1 MLEVRN
7 IEKSFGKISAVKN
20 ISFNLEKGYVLG
32 VIGENGAGKSTT
44 LRIISG
50 LLKPDRGEVLYEAM
64 NLFENLRKIKRKIG
78 YLPEYDSLYDNLD
91 AVSYLKMFA
100 EIYGVDVDLAE
111 RRIHD
116 LLDSLNLP
124 PNREIG
130 NFSKGMKR
138 KLSIA
143 RTLVHDPD
151 YLIYDEPTSGLDP
164 ATSLAVS
171 EFIKEQGKN
180 GKAVVFSAHNMFYI
194 ETACDHLLIIKG
206 GEVLYSGT
214 IDDLREMMKKYVVVV
229 DYNGKE
235 KEFITDSVEE
245 VNRII
250 KETVQDGREVV
261 RIETKIPRLEEIYFR
276 LTNSSNTITSGSR
289 NQNKGPDR
297 S

>member
-1 MLEVRN
+1 MMLEVKN
-7 IEKSFGKISAVKN
+7 IEKSFGEIAAVKN
-20 ISFNLEKGYVLG
+20 ISFHLEKGYVLG

-50 LLKPDRGEVLYEAM
+50 LLKPDRGEVLYESI
-64 NLFENLRKIKRKIG
+64 NLFENLKEIKRKIG
-78 YLPEYDSLYDNLD
+78 YLPEYDALYDNLD

-100 EIYGVDVDLAE
+100 EIYGVDGDLAE

-116 LLDSLNLP
+116 LLESLNLP
-124 PNREIG
+124 SGREIG

-171 EFIKEQGKN
+171 EFIRDQGKK
-180 GKAVVFSAHNMFYI
+180 GKAIVFSAHNMFYI
-194 ETACDHLLIIKG
+194 ETACDYLLIIKG

-214 IDDLREMMKKYVVVV
+214 INALKEMMKRYVVVV

-235 KEFITDSVEE
+235 KEFVTDSIEE

-250 KETVQDGREVV
+250 KDTVEDGREVV
-261 RIETKIPRLEEIYFR
+261 RIETKTPRLEEIYFR
-276 LTNSSNTITSGSR
+276 LTDNSNLTASG
-289 NQNKGPDR
+289 Q
-297 S
+297 

>member
-7 IEKSFGKISAVKN
+7 IEKSFGEITAVKD
-20 ISFNLEKGYVLG
+20 ISFHLERGYVLG

-50 LLKPDRGEVLYEAM
+50 LLKPDKGKVLYESM
-64 NLFENLRKIKRKIG
+64 NLFENLREIKRKIG
-78 YLPEYDSLYDNLD
+78 YLPEYDALYDNLD
-91 AVSYLKMFA
+91 AVSYLEMFA
-100 EIYGVDVDLAE
+100 EIYGVDRDHAGK
-111 RRIHD
+111 RIND
-116 LLDSLNLP
+116 LLESLNLP
-124 PNREIG
+124 SDREIG

-171 EFIKEQGKN
+171 EFIKEQGKR

-214 IDDLREMMKKYVVVV
+214 IDELREMMKRYVVVV
-229 DYNGKE
+229 DYNGRE
-235 KEFITDSVEE
+235 KEFVTDSIEE
-245 VNRII
+245 VNKII

-261 RIETKIPRLEEIYFR
+261 RIETKIPRLEEIYFM
-276 LTNSSNTITSGSR
+276 LTDNLSLTTSDG
-289 NQNKGPDR
+289 
-297 S
+297 

>member
-1 MLEVRN
+1 MLEVRS
-7 IEKSFGKISAVKN
+7 ISKRFGDVVAVRD
-20 ISFNLEKGYVLG
+20 ISFRLEKGYVLG

-44 LRIISG
+44 LKIISG
-50 LLKPDRGEVLYEAM
+50 LLKPDRGEVLYESM
-64 NLFENLRKIKRKIG
+64 NLFENLREIKKKIG
-78 YLPEYDSLYDNLD
+78 YLPEYDALYDNLD
-91 AVSYLKMFA
+91 AVSYLRMFA
-100 EIYGVDVDLAE
+100 EIYGVEGGEAE
-111 RRIHD
+111 RRID
-116 LLDSLNLP
+116 ILLQSLNLP
-124 PNREIG
+124 PDREIG

-171 EFIKEQGKN
+171 EFIKEQGRR

-214 IDDLREMMKKYVVVV
+214 INELKEMMKRYVVVV
-229 DYNGKE
+229 DHNGKE
-235 KEFITDSVEE
+235 SELITDSVEE

-250 KETVQDGREVV
+250 KETIEEGREVL
-261 RIETKIPRLEEIYFR
+261 RIETKTPRLEEIYFQ
-276 LTNSSNTITSGSR
+276 LTNRKSII
-289 NQNKGPDR
+289 K
-297 S
+297 

>member
-1 MLEVRN
+1 MLEVRG
-7 IEKSFGKISAVKN
+7 ISKRFGDVVAVKD
-20 ISFNLEKGYVLG
+20 ISFNLRKGHVLG

-44 LRIISG
+44 LKIITG
-50 LLKPDRGEVLYEAM
+50 LLKPDSGEVVYDSM
-64 NLFENLRKIKRKIG
+64 SLFENLREIKKRIG
-78 YLPEYDSLYDNLD
+78 YLPEYDALYDNLD

-124 PNREIG
+124 PDREIG

-171 EFIKEQGKN
+171 EFIREQGEK

-194 ETACDHLLIIKG
+194 ETACDYLLIIKG

-214 IDDLREMMKKYVVVV
+214 INELKEMMKRYVVVV
-229 DYNGKE
+229 EQNGRE
-235 KEFITDSVEE
+235 REMITDSVEE

-250 KETVQDGREVV
+250 REVVEEGREVL
-261 RIETKIPRLEEIYFR
+261 RIETKTPRLEEIYFQ
-276 LTNSSNTITSGSR
+276 LTNRKSIIN
-289 NQNKGPDR
+289 
-297 S
+297 

>member
-1 MLEVRN
+1 MLEVRG
-7 IEKSFGKISAVKN
+7 IKKSFGEIVAVKDV
-20 ISFNLEKGYVLG
+20 SFQLERGYILG

-50 LLKPDRGEVLYEAM
+50 LLKPDRGEVLYESM
-64 NLFENLRKIKRKIG
+64 YLFENLKEIKRNIG
-78 YLPEYDSLYDNLD
+78 YLPEYDALYDNLD
-91 AVSYLKMFA
+91 AMSYLRMFA
-100 EIYGVDVDLAE
+100 EIYGVEDDEAE
-111 RRIHD
+111 RRIEN
-116 LLDSLNLP
+116 LLNSLNLP
-124 PNREIG
+124 FDREIG

-143 RTLVHDPD
+143 RTLVHNPD

-171 EFIKEQGKN
+171 EFVRDQGKR

-194 ETACDHLLIIKG
+194 ETACDYLLIIKG

-214 IDDLREMMKKYVVVV
+214 IDELKEMMKRYVVVV
-229 DYNGKE
+229 DYDGRE

-261 RIETKIPRLEEIYFR
+261 RIETKTPRLEEIYFR
-276 LTNSSNTITSGSR
+276 LTDNLSLTAS
-289 NQNKGPDR
+289 D
-297 S
+297 

>member
-1 MLEVRN
+1 MLEVTG
-7 IEKSFGKISAVKN
+7 IKKTFGEVVAVKD
-20 ISFNLEKGYVLG
+20 ISFNLERGFVLG

-44 LRIISG
+44 LKIISG
-50 LLKPDRGEVLYEAM
+50 LLKPDSGKVKYDSMDLFQ
-64 NLFENLRKIKRKIG
+64 NLTEIKRKIG
-78 YLPEYDSLYDNLD
+78 YLPEYDALYDNLD

-100 EIYGVDVDLAE
+100 DIYGVDHDYAE

-124 PNREIG
+124 SDREIG

-171 EFIKEQGKN
+171 EFIKEQGKK

-194 ETACDHLLIIKG
+194 ETACDHLLIIKEG
-206 GEVLYSGT
+206 RVLYSGT
-214 IDDLREMMKKYVVVV
+214 INELKEMMKRYVVIV

-235 KEFITDSVEE
+235 KEYITDSVEE
-245 VNRII
+245 VNKII
-250 KETVQDGREVV
+250 KETVENGMEVV
-261 RIETKIPRLEEIYFR
+261 SIETKIPRLEEIYFR
-276 LTNSSNTITSGSR
+276 LTNRKSIIN
-289 NQNKGPDR
+289 
-297 S
+297 